1 MRQVTLRPDKYYS
14 VHELSE
20 VLGLAPYDLFNFIN
34 KSGIIYDFV
43 DDQAVY
49 KGAVIQTLI
58 DSTRCIIQDISR
70 STGTS

>member
-1 MRQVTLRPDKYYS
+1 MRKMTLRPNKYYS

-20 VLGLAPYDLFNFIN
+20 VLRLAPYDLFNLIN
-34 KSGIIYDFV
+34 KSGIIYDLI

-58 DSTRCIIQDISR
+58 EPTGCIIQDISP
-70 STGTS
+70 STGTN

>member
-1 MRQVTLRPDKYYS
+1 MRQVTLRPDKYYT

-20 VLGLAPYDLFNFIN
+20 VLGLAPYDLFNLIN
-34 KSGIIYDFV
+34 KSRIIYDFI
-43 DDQAVY
+43 DDHAVY

-58 DSTRCIIQDISR
+58 DSTKCIIQDISR

>member
-1 MRQVTLRPDKYYS
+1 MRKVTLRPDKYYS

-20 VLGLAPYDLFNFIN
+20 ALGLAPYDLFNLIN
-34 KSGIIYDFV
+34 KSGIIYDLV

-58 DSTRCIIQDISR
+58 ESTRCIIQDIFPSI
-70 STGTS
+70 GTS

>member
-1 MRQVTLRPDKYYS
+1 MKKMTLRPDKYYS

-20 VLGLAPYDLFNFIN
+20 VLGLAPYDLFNLIN
-34 KSGIIYDFV
+34 KSGIIFELV

-58 DSTRCIIQDISR
+58 EPIRCIIQDIFP
-70 STGTS
+70 STGTN

>member
-1 MRQVTLRPDKYYS
+1 MRILTLRPDKYYS

-20 VLGLAPYDLFNFIN
+20 VLGLAPYDLFNLIN
-34 KSGIIYDFV
+34 KSGIIYDLV

-49 KGAVIQTLI
+49 KGSVIQTLI
-58 DSTRCIIQDISR
+58 NPTRCIIQDISR

>member
-1 MRQVTLRPDKYYS
+1 MRKMTLRPDKYYS
-14 VHELSE
+14 VHELSK
-20 VLGLAPYDLFNFIN
+20 VLGLAPYDLFNLIN
-34 KSGIIYDFV
+34 KSGIIYDLV

-58 DSTRCIIQDISR
+58 EPTRCIIQDIFP